1 MGNGQGANGPLVPM
15 RWGLIPSWAKDPQ
28 IGAKMI
34 NARAETVPGKPA
46 FRKAFSKRR
55 CLVPMSGF
63 YEWKKGPRGKV
74 PHYVRLLNSDL
85 FTCAGLWKWW
95 KTPDGEWVAT
105 FTIIVTDANALI
117 SLLHDRMPVILAPED
132 HEAWLDPKNQD
143 VR

>member
-1 MGNGQGANGPLVPM
+1 MCGRYVLAEPPYTRDSVTKHFGVLVRELGIFTYNAAPTDFLPAYRVTEKEPGGALVPM
-15 RWGLIPSWAKDPQ
+15 RWGLIPSWAKDPK

-63 YEWKKGPRGKV
+63 YEWKKGRRGKV

-85 FTCAGLWKWW
+85 FTCAGLW
-95 KTPDGEWVAT
+95 EW
-105 FTIIVTDANALI
+105 
-117 SLLHDRMPVILAPED
+117 
-132 HEAWLDPKNQD
+132 
-143 VR
+143 